1 MSNESYMG
9 VPYVNQLAPTFK
21 KEDFL
26 GSSLGTNNGHANSK
40 VLDLPVPGSVAEGLM
55 VVVDNVVQE
64 PTADYTIH
72 ETANAQPKILKFA
85 SAPSGSA
92 SIYVIHRGYATVN
105 QTPPT
110 GSVTDTALAAN
121 LKSFTTDSFTG
132 DASTTAFTLS
142 ETPPNANSILVS
154 VNGSVQK
161 ATTDF
166 SLSSATL
173 TFTSAPASA
182 AVILVKH
189 LGVRGVLRRGPDYQ
203 LDTFNGDG
211 STTAF
216 TLSNSISTNN
226 AFVYYNGTCMQPTDD
241 YAISGTTL
249 TFTFAP
255 LNNSDIMVRY
265 QL

>member
-9 VPYVNQLAPTFK
+9 VPYVNQLAPSFK

-26 GSSLGTNNGHANSK
+26 GSDLGTNNSHTNSK
-40 VLDLPVPGSVAEGLM
+40 VLDIDVPGSVAEGLL

-64 PTADYTIH
+64 PTADYTVH
-72 ETANAQPKILKFA
+72 ETSDAKPRILKFA

-92 SIYVIHRGYATVN
+92 SIYVIHRGYATVSS
-105 QTPPT
+105 TPPT

-132 DASTTAFTLS
+132 DGSTTAFTLS

-154 VNGSVQK
+154 VDGSIQK
-161 ATTDF
+161 VTTNYT
-166 SLSSATL
+166 LSSATL
-173 TFTSAPASA
+173 TFTSAPANS

-203 LDTFNGDG
+203 LDNFTGDG

-216 TLSNSISTNN
+216 TISNAVTTNN
-226 AFVYYNGTCMQPTDD
+226 AFVFYNGTCMKPTTD

-255 LNNSDIMVRY
+255 LNASEIMVRY

>member
-9 VPYVNQLAPTFK
+9 VPYVNQLAPSFK

-26 GSSLGTNNGHANSK
+26 GSALGTNNGHTNSK
-40 VLDLPVPGSVAEGLM
+40 VLDIDVPGSVAEGLL

-64 PTADYTIH
+64 PTADYTVH
-72 ETANAQPKILKFA
+72 ETSASKPRILKFA

-92 SIYVIHRGYATVN
+92 SIYVIHRGYAATN
-105 QTPPT
+105 QTPAA
-110 GSVTDTALAAN
+110 GSVNDTALAAN
-121 LKSFTTDSFTG
+121 LKSFTTDNFTG
-132 DASTTAFTLS
+132 DGSTTAFTLS

-154 VNGSVQK
+154 VNGSIQK
-161 ATTDF
+161 VTTNYT
-166 SLSSATL
+166 LSSATL
-173 TFTSAPASA
+173 TFTSAPAGS

-203 LDTFNGDG
+203 LDNFTGNG
-211 STTAF
+211 SSTAF
-216 TLSNSISTNN
+216 TISNAVTTNN
-226 AFVYYNGTCMQPTDD
+226 AFVFYNGTCMKPTTD

-249 TFTFAP
+249 TFTFTP